1 MLSQLP
7 LRGWEEELR
16 EREAKDYSK
25 LEAAERVYEA
35 EER

>member
-16 EREAKDYSK
+16 ERGAKDISN

>member
-16 EREAKDYSK
+16 EREVKDRSH
-25 LEAAERVYEA
+25 LGVSERVYEA